1 MLRSIVIA
9 GLLVGV
15 AVPAFA
21 AEFFIVRGPDK
32 KCLIVEKRPTDT
44 KMVIIGNKAYVSRDE
59 AQKQLTLV
67 CKD

>member
-1 MLRSIVIA
+1 
-9 GLLVGV
+9 
-15 AVPAFA
+15 
-21 AEFFIVRGPDK
+21 VRRPDK
-32 KCLIVEKRPTDT
+32 KCEIVEKRPTDA